1 MNYLIWLQN
10 PYPRKCDSWDSEK
23 LHCRKTPVLLHLL
36 DEDRFPLVI
45 SFFFFFFLLTKTL
58 IRMQPKQTAFHR
70 PHFFLRILWES
81 IWNINNFKS
90 KHTFGAFLSLRSNLV
105 WELYT
110 HNLLLESTAICL
122 LFPLPPPP
130 GDGNVTL
137 HLI

>member
-1 MNYLIWLQN
+1 MAAKPLSQKVWFMGQWKITLS
-10 PYPRKCDSWDSEK
+10 KDSSFATPFRWRQISSCYK
-23 LHCRKTPVLLHLL
+23 L
-36 DEDRFPLVI
+36 
-45 SFFFFFFLLTKTL
+45 FFFFFLLTKTL

-110 HNLLLESTAICL
+110 HNLLLESTAIRL